1 MGVAGG
7 GRAFGAV
14 VFVAG
19 ISAAAVVVLRVEAEL
34 GLDGGGVD
42 AIGVQA
48 AADSECELHVA
59 SRALTLEV
67 KLDLDVQAADK
78 LGVAELPD
86 VDVVARHDAGEVFD
100 IGLDVVNAN
109 TSGNCLEEDAR
120 CGFAEGDGGCQDDGS
135 DDERNGRVHVE
146 TPAVV
151 GEPNKECG
159 GDNADIA
166 ESVAQNVKEDTAHVE
181 VAVVVTTL
189 GLLLGLSVSVLL
201 VVDRLALG
209 ASVAGVLALQE
220 RLARRSVGVSVVFV
234 IFWAFLG
241 LNIIH
246 TAGCDNGLAE
256 STGVD
261 VDVVES

>member
-1 MGVAGG
+1 M
-7 GRAFGAV
+7 
-14 VFVAG
+14 FVAG

-48 AADSECELHVA
+48 AADSEREFHVA

-67 KLDLDVQAADK
+67 ELDLDVQAADEF
-78 LGVAELPD
+78 GVAELPD
-86 VDVVARHDAGEVFD
+86 VDVVARHDTGKVFD

-159 GDNADIA
+159 GDNADVA
-166 ESVAQNVKEDTAHVE
+166 ESIAQNVKEDTAHVE

-220 RLARRSVGVSVVFV
+220 RLVRRSVGVSVVFV
-234 IFWAFLG
+234 IFWAFLR
-241 LNIIH
+241 LSIVH
-246 TAGCDNGLAE
+246 TAGCDDGLAE